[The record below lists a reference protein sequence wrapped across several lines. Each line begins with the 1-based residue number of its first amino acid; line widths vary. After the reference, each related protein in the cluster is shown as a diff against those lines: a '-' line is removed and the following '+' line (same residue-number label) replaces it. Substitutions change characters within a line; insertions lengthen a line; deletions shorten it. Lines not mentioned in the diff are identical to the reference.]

1 MDDGDG
7 AHILPVTI
15 RLPLVDVNV
24 NPASTSIITPNSAQS
39 RYQSQVQTQKET
51 HTQGRTH
58 FTSSKERR
66 ALRKAA
72 FLESQLHPRAEPEAQ
87 KKPLVVKKKE
97 KEYARNDIRVGDT
110 ARVKGRIEEFRRGN
124 GEWVRQVVVE
134 PGSGGCIGTPYPSI
148 CWMAFSIRDWADD
161 QRWLIRTNSIYT

>member
-7 AHILPVTI
+7 VHILPVTI
-15 RLPLVDVNV
+15 RLPLVNVNV
-24 NPASTSIITPNSAQS
+24 NHASTSTISHHSAQS
-39 RYQSQVQTQKET
+39 QKTQE
-51 HTQGRTH
+51 RTH

-66 ALRKAA
+66 ALRNAA
-72 FLESQLHPRAEPEAQ
+72 FLESQLHPHPQAEAEAQ
-87 KKPLVVKKKE
+87 KNPLVVKKKE

-110 ARVKGRIEEFRRGN
+110 ARVRGRIEEFRRGN

-148 CWMAFSIRDWADD
+148 
-161 QRWLIRTNSIYT
+161 

>member
-1 MDDGDG
+1 MIVDDGDG
-7 AHILPVTI
+7 VHILPVTI
-15 RLPLVDVNV
+15 RLPLVNVNV
-24 NPASTSIITPNSAQS
+24 NPAPTSTITQYSAQS
-39 RYQSQVQTQKET
+39 ETQSRKET
-51 HTQGRTH
+51 QTQGRTH
-58 FTSSKERR
+58 FTSSKDRK

-148 CWMAFSIRDWADD
+148 
-161 QRWLIRTNSIYT
+161 

>member
-7 AHILPVTI
+7 VHILPVTI
-15 RLPLVDVNV
+15 RLPLVNVNV
-24 NPASTSIITPNSAQS
+24 NPAPTSTITQYSAQS
-39 RYQSQVQTQKET
+39 ETQSRKET
-51 HTQGRTH
+51 QTQGRTH
-58 FTSSKERR
+58 FTSSKERK

-72 FLESQLHPRAEPEAQ
+72 FLESQPEAQ
-87 KKPLVVKKKE
+87 AQKNPLVVRKKE

-148 CWMAFSIRDWADD
+148 
-161 QRWLIRTNSIYT
+161 